1 MPPGEHVKFK
11 TGGAR
16 LAAATGAPILPVA
29 LNSGVCWPKNSIA
42 KIPGT
47 ITVSIGKPIPT
58 EGRDL
63 KTVEAEVADWIT
75 TESDALLLPHPA
87 KNA

>member
-1 MPPGEHVKFK
+1 
-11 TGGAR
+11 
-16 LAAATGAPILPVA
+16 
-29 LNSGVCWPKNSIA
+29 
-42 KIPGT
+42 
-47 ITVSIGKPIPT
+47 VSIGKPIPT